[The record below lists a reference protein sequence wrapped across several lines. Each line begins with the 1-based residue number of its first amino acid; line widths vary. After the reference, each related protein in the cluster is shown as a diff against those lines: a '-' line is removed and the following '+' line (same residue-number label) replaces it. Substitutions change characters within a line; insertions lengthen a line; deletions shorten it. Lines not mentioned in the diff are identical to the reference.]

1 MNGPSTTGDA
11 EHPHFSDII
20 VRLGQGEETRL
31 YVGEVVR
38 AFGDRGLAAV
48 MLLWS
53 LVNFLPLPPG
63 GTTITGFPLLI
74 LSMEL
79 ALGRETLWLPRKVMA
94 SSISRQTFRRS
105 FGWLVPLIRLAERLS
120 RPRLSWL
127 VGQFSQSLAG
137 LVCFLLSIVLVLPI
151 PLGNIVPA
159 ITMALLSL
167 GVMQRDGVAVILGW
181 ISAAISIGLLA
192 LAWKIVARMV
202 EGLLDRLAGLPL
214 VLP

>member
-1 MNGPSTTGDA
+1 MNGPNTNGA
-11 EHPHFSDII
+11 AHPRFSDII
-20 VRLGQGEETRL
+20 VRLGQDEAARL
-31 YVGEVVR
+31 TVGDVVR

-53 LVNFLPLPPG
+53 LINFIPLPPG

-94 SSISRQTFRRS
+94 SSVSRTTFRRS
-105 FGWLVPLIRLAERLS
+105 FGWLVPIVRVAENLS

-127 VGQFSQSLAG
+127 VGQLSQSLIG
-137 LVCFLLSIVLVLPI
+137 LVCFLLSVVLVLPI
-151 PLGNIVPA
+151 PLGNIAPA

-167 GVMQRDGVAVILGW
+167 GVMQRDGVAVLLGW
-181 ISAAISIGLLA
+181 VSVAISVGLLA
-192 LAWKIVARMV
+192 VAWKVV
-202 EGLLDRLAGLPL
+202 VGVVQGLVDRVAGLPL
-214 VLP
+214 AIP